1 MKLIF
6 EQESTD
12 GAIVVDASN
21 AFNSLNRK
29 DALHNI

>member
-6 EQESTD
+6 EQERTD
-12 GAIVVDASN
+12 GAILVDASN

-29 DALHNI
+29 GALHYI